1 MKCLFIIDVQKGFV
15 SPKTDFVLPRIEKL
29 MNAFRGGPIIATK
42 FVNRGGPFDAI
53 MHWKRLI
60 ASPEVDLIPF
70 VEEKA
75 DHVIEKNIYSSCTDQ
90 VEALLRQFQVTE
102 AYIAGIDT
110 DCCVLK
116 TALDLF
122 ERNIRPIV
130 LAHCCA
136 SNGGEESHAAAI
148 TVLERNIGASQII
161 MGDELPDFEA

>member
-70 VEEKA
+70 VEERR
-75 DHVIEKNIYSSCTDQ
+75 T
-90 VEALLRQFQVTE
+90 
-102 AYIAGIDT
+102 
-110 DCCVLK
+110 
-116 TALDLF
+116 
-122 ERNIRPIV
+122 
-130 LAHCCA
+130 
-136 SNGGEESHAAAI
+136 
-148 TVLERNIGASQII
+148 
-161 MGDELPDFEA
+161 M